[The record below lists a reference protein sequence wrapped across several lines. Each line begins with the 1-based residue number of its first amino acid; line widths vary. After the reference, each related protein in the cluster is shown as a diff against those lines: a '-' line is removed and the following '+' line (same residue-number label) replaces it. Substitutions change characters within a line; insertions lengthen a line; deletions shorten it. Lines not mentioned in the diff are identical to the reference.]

1 MIMNA
6 VRHDGVGCQL
16 QQLLLGTGA
25 IGLGPGA
32 GRARLGA
39 QGAPIPALGMPG
51 KQSYHL
57 AMRQLGAMDALMYYT
72 DAAHAP
78 STIGALELLDT
89 TGLERPLTY
98 QQLVDHLASRVHLA
112 ASFRSR
118 LVTVPFDLGN
128 PYWVDDPAFDLEFH
142 VRHLALPAPGSWRQL
157 CRQVARLHAR
167 PIDLT
172 RPPWEIYLIE
182 GLDQVPRVGPGGCAL
197 FLRVHHAAIDGIT
210 GAEILSVIHD
220 HLPKPEASQ
229 TAPPFEPGPTPS
241 AVKLLGRSAVS
252 LATRPVRAVP
262 IIGQALPRF
271 GNVLLGMGRGRLP
284 RPTVTLPRTR
294 FNAAIS
300 PHRSI
305 EARYWP
311 LEQFRLIKAAVPF
324 ATVNDVAITVVAGA
338 LRRYLQAKRELP
350 GESLVCAVPVSL
362 RAKESGSVGPEGNQ
376 IATMVVPLATD
387 VADDLERLEV
397 VTSNTQASKAR
408 KQALG
413 AKTLTDIGALVPGR
427 LMGLAQRQQ
436 HRISSVAR
444 RHLLFNVPITNVPGS
459 PVPLYLAGARVVDAF
474 GLGPVLDGTGLLAIV
489 GSYCGSVSITDHRRP
504 VHAG

>member
-1 MIMNA
+1 
-6 VRHDGVGCQL
+6 
-16 QQLLLGTGA
+16 
-25 IGLGPGA
+25 
-32 GRARLGA
+32 
-39 QGAPIPALGMPG
+39 
-51 KQSYHL
+51 
-57 AMRQLGAMDALMYYT
+57 MRQLGAMDALMYYT
-72 DAAHAP
+72 DATHAP

-89 TGLERPLTY
+89 SGLQRPLTY
-98 QQLVDHLASRVHLA
+98 QQLLDHLASRVHLA

-118 LVTVPFDLGN
+118 LMTVPLDLGN
-128 PYWVDDPAFDLEFH
+128 PYWVDDPHFDLEFH

-157 CRQVARLHAR
+157 CTQVARLHAR

-182 GLDQVPRVGPGGCAL
+182 GLDDVPRVGPGGCAL

-220 HLPKPEASQ
+220 HLPIPQASP
-229 TAPPFEPGPTPS
+229 AIPPFKPGPTPS
-241 AVKLLGRSAVS
+241 AVKLLGHSAVS
-252 LATRPVRAVP
+252 LATRPVRAVQA
-262 IIGQALPRF
+262 IGVAVPHV

-311 LEQFRLIKAAVPF
+311 LEQFRLIKAAVPL

-338 LRRYLQAKRELP
+338 LRRYLHAKQELP
-350 GESLVCAVPVSL
+350 RDSLVCAVPVSL
-362 RAKESGSVGPEGNQ
+362 RAKESGAVGPEGNH
-376 IATMVVPLATD
+376 IATMVVPMATD
-387 VADDLERLEV
+387 VADDLERLAV
-397 VTSNTQASKAR
+397 VTGNTQASKAR

-436 HRISSVAR
+436 HRISAVAR

-474 GLGPVLDGTGLLAIV
+474 GLGPILDGTGLLTIV
-489 GSYCGSVSITDHRRP
+489 GSYCGSVSITVTADRYMLDDPEFFGDCLDETMRCLVRSVPPLAPRRLKA
-504 VHAG
+504 VSGKGAVR